1 MHMVP
6 TEVIGTDPT
15 TADNIADHR
24 YDLRKLG
31 WSVDEL
37 ARMNVQLIGADP
49 QQLDLSQLSSA
60 KGLAYI
66 TAFVEQRAYR
76 DAGIRRNSR
85 RP

>member
-49 QQLDLSQLSSA
+49 ATRPLATVLGQ
-60 KGLAYI
+60 GLAYI
-66 TAFVEQRAYR
+66 TAFVEQRATGTP
-76 DAGIRRNSR
+76 ASRRNSK